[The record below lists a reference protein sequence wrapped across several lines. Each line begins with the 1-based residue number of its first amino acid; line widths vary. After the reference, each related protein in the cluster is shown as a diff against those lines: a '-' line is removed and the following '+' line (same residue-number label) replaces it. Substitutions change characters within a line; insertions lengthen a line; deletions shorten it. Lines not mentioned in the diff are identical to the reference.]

1 MSERALRRLRVLQSE
16 ADQTPVP
23 TRKYFHIGQP
33 EIMEDVGECVPMIS
47 WVDDNLSRYVITDIA
62 SSAWGRETGRLL
74 TCLPNVA
81 VQPGD
86 GVLVVT
92 GSGHDE
98 SVPHPAGKGKMHF
111 VHLGLKGRLFESGIA
126 KLYVY
131 RLEGVQVK
139 GMAAKP
145 AG

>member
-1 MSERALRRLRVLQSE
+1 MSGGHLLGKLADAVRIHRAQRMVFRQGFGGRAIHQRRADDDDERIE
-16 ADQTPVP
+16 A
-23 TRKYFHIGQP
+23 
-33 EIMEDVGECVPMIS
+33 E
-47 WVDDNLSRYVITDIA
+47 
-62 SSAWGRETGRLL
+62 
-74 TCLPNVA
+74 
-81 VQPGD
+81 PGD